1 MKNLKAAKGAY
12 LAASLLLAIPS
23 ANATWLGI
31 IGIEGARTVQSD
43 SKRDTTQ
50 VETIL
55 KGVGLEFSGLSID
68 NTLAA
73 KWNAD
78 GKMTVA
84 RNWAYGY
91 WNQNHGVSLDLIKG
105 DFLGAGPSIASV
117 GYAYK
122 DCWDGFCLRV
132 NPALAYLSIK
142 SPSTSSRQ
150 SDQGAQLNVKMDYKL
165 SDRFSLG
172 FHPQL
177 AVWKSDD
184 NGSTL
189 KLDFNATFN
198 LSKSGDH
205 KLMLVHERFAVNNR
219 STDMRTRFVGEGDPI
234 AGYVPGT
241 ESTLKLRY
249 VYKF

>member
-1 MKNLKAAKGAY
+1 MKITKAGKGVCFAT
-12 LAASLLLAIPS
+12 SLLFAVPS
-23 ANATWLGI
+23 VNAAWLGI
-31 IGIEGARTVQSD
+31 IGIEGARTVQSE
-43 SKRDTTQ
+43 SKKDTTQ

-55 KGVGLEFSGLSID
+55 QGVGLELGGLSID

-73 KWNAD
+73 KWDRD
-78 GKMTVA
+78 GRMTVA

-105 DFLGAGPSIASV
+105 DFLGAGPSIGSV
-117 GYAYK
+117 GYAFK
-122 DCWDGFCLRV
+122 DCWDGFCLRI
-132 NPALAYLSIK
+132 NPALAYLSNK
-142 SPSTSSRQ
+142 SSTTKSRQ
-150 SDQGAQLNVKMDYKL
+150 NDHGAQLNIKIDHKIN
-165 SDRFSLG
+165 DRFSLG
-172 FHPQL
+172 FHPQY
-177 AVWKSDD
+177 AIWDSDT

-219 STDMRTRFVGEGDPI
+219 NTDMKNRFVGEGDPI